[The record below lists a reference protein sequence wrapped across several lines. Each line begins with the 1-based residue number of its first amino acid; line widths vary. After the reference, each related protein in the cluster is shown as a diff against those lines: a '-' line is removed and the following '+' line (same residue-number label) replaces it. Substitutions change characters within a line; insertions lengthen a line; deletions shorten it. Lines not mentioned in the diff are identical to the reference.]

1 MINLPKDFENRIKS
15 RWSDADEFLES
26 YNKPV
31 RKGIR
36 VNTLKISVDDF
47 LKISPFE
54 TSPVEWESNGF
65 LVQGEKLG
73 KTALHN
79 AGAYYV
85 QEPSA
90 MSAAPLLQIE
100 KGERVLDLCSAPG
113 GKGTQCAQALDGHGL
128 IVLNEIIF
136 SRAKILSQNVERLG
150 IRNAIV
156 TCASPESLINDFE
169 NYFDKIIVDAPCSG
183 EGMFKKEPVAVEEWS
198 NENVIVCAKRQRG
211 ILDCAARMLK
221 SSGKL
226 VYSTCTFAEE
236 EDEWQIKDFL
246 SSHGDFTL
254 IKAEKLLPHKVDGE
268 GHFCALMQKQDGFN
282 EWEESYTLP
291 VFKDKKLLCE
301 YKKFES
307 ETLFVKFDN
316 LHIVGDVLYSLPN
329 EMPKISVQTLR
340 AGVRLGQFVKGRF
353 VPDQSLA
360 SCLKRSEVNGV
371 DVDENQ
377 ASLYLSGNVVNCDEN
392 IKGWCVVFYKGLS
405 LGWGKAVNGI
415 LKNHYPK
422 GLRINK

>member
-15 RWSDADEFLES
+15 RWVDADAFFES

-31 RKGIR
+31 CRGIR
-36 VNTLKISVDDF
+36 VNTLKIGVDDF

-54 TSPVEWESNGF
+54 TSPVAWEKNGF
-65 LVQGEKLG
+65 FVQGEKLG
-73 KTALHN
+73 KTVLHN

-90 MSAAPLLQIE
+90 MSAVPLLQIE
-100 KGERVLDLCSAPG
+100 RGERVLDLCSAPG
-113 GKGTQCAQALDGHGL
+113 GKGTQCAQALGGEGL
-128 IVLNEIIF
+128 IVLNEIVF
-136 SRAKILSQNVERLG
+136 SRSKILSQNVERLG
-150 IRNAIV
+150 IKNAIV
-156 TCASPESLINDFE
+156 TCASPDSLVNDFE

-183 EGMFKKEPVAVEEWS
+183 EGMFKKEPAAVEEWS
-198 NENVIVCAKRQRG
+198 NENVIACAERQRG

-221 SSGKL
+221 SGGKI

-236 EDEWQIKDFL
+236 EDEWQINEFL
-246 SSHGDFTL
+246 SSHCDFSL

-268 GHFCALMQKQDGFN
+268 GHFCALMQNQREFCSWDEK
-282 EWEESYTLP
+282 YLLP

-307 ETLFVKFDN
+307 ETLFVEFDN
-316 LHIVGDVLYSLPN
+316 LHIVSDVLYSLPN

-360 SCLKRSEVNGV
+360 SCLNRNEAKGV

-377 ASLYLSGNVVNCDEN
+377 ANLYLAGNVIDCDED

-405 LGWGKAVNGI
+405 LGWGKAVNGV